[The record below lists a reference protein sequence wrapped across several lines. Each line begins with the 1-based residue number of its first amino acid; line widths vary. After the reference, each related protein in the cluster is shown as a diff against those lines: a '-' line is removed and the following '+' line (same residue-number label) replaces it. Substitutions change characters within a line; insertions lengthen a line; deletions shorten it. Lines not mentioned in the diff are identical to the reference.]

1 MTASRGRAPGAT
13 RCPRSRERLPARR
26 GRGRSSSGSDKTDW
40 RAGGHRQRRFRSAG
54 RWRAPMPRVDP
65 SRKRCAI
72 YTRKS
77 SEEGLEQEFNSLQ
90 AQCEACEAYIRSQ
103 RHEGWVLARTRYDDG
118 GFSGGNM
125 ERPALQRLLADI
137 QGDRMD
143 IIVVYKVDRL
153 TRSLADFARLVEI
166 FDAQG
171 VSVTQQFNT
180 TSSMGRLTLNV
191 LLSFAQ
197 FEREVTGERI
207 RDKIGASKKKGM
219 WMGGIVPL
227 GYDAS
232 ERTLIVNP
240 ADAETVRRI
249 FALYLEL
256 GCVRR
261 VKEEADRLGLST
273 KRSAT
278 ANGTERGGK
287 SFSRGHL
294 YNLLSNPIYIGEIAH
309 KGQLYPGQHPVLI
322 DTETWTAVRDQLATN
337 ASDHRRKA
345 NAAEP
350 SLLAGLLTDARG
362 ERFTPSHAVKK
373 GRRYRYYVSTALITE
388 AGTDQ
393 SHGWRLSAQ
402 EIEDAVIRVLADAL
416 ISPALLIER
425 VGTAIPSDQTQ
436 KMLDRAIRLA
446 AVLKRSPAER
456 AKVVR
461 DLIEKVVIEENAIT
475 IRMRRSSLSGGA
487 VVPPSSEN
495 PSDRPIELT
504 APVAFRR
511 RGTEM
516 RLVLPGVATQNESSR
531 CDPTLIKALAR
542 GRAWFEELAAGRAR
556 SLRELAERDGI
567 TRRYVRRLV
576 ALAFLSPQLV
586 EAILQGRQPVDLTAT
601 RLTELDLPL
610 DWTDQRSL
618 LVS

>member
-1 MTASRGRAPGAT
+1 M
-13 RCPRSRERLPARR
+13 PRSAR
-26 GRGRSSSGSDKTDW
+26 
-40 RAGGHRQRRFRSAG
+40 
-54 RWRAPMPRVDP
+54 

-90 AQCEACEAYIRSQ
+90 AQSEACEAYISSQ
-103 RHEGWVLARTRYDDG
+103 RHEGWVLARTHYDDG

-137 QGDRMD
+137 RGGRID
-143 IIVVYKVDRL
+143 IIIVYKVDRL

-171 VSVTQQFNT
+171 ASFVSVTQQFNT

-207 RDKIGASKKKGM
+207 RDKIAASKKKGM
-219 WMGGIVPL
+219 WMGGNVPL

-232 ERTLIVNP
+232 ERSLAVNP
-240 ADAETVRRI
+240 AEAETVRCI
-249 FALYLEL
+249 FALYREV

-261 VKEEADRLGLST
+261 VKEEADRLWLST
-273 KRSAT
+273 KRSMT
-278 ANGTERGGK
+278 ASGTERGGR
-287 SFSRGHL
+287 SFSRGHI
-294 YNLLSNPIYIGEIAH
+294 YHLLSNPIYIGEIAH
-309 KGQLYPGQHPVLI
+309 KGQLYPGQHPALI
-322 DTETWTAVRDQLATN
+322 DAEIWTAVRDQLATN
-337 ASDHRRKA
+337 ATNHRRKA
-345 NAAEP
+345 DAAEP

-373 GRRYRYYVSTALITE
+373 GRRYRYYVSGVLITQ
-388 AGTDQ
+388 AGTDRAQ
-393 SHGWRLSAQ
+393 GWRLTAE

-416 ISPALLIER
+416 TSPAIMLER
-425 VGTAIPSDQTQ
+425 FGTAGVHGDQTP
-436 KMLDRAIRLA
+436 KMLDRATRLA
-446 AVLKRSPAER
+446 AALKRSPAER

-475 IRMRRSSLSGGA
+475 MRVRCSSLSGGA
-487 VVPPSSEN
+487 VVPTSSEN
-495 PSDRPIELT
+495 PSDSPIELT

-511 RGTEM
+511 RGGEM
-516 RLVLPGVATQNESSR
+516 RLVLPGVAIQNDRSR
-531 CDPTLIKALAR
+531 CDPTLIKAIAR

-556 SLRELAERDGI
+556 SLRELAERDSI

-576 ALAFLSPQLV
+576 DLAFLSPELV
-586 EAILQGRQPVDLTAT
+586 EAILHGRQPVELTAT

-618 LVS
+618 LASR

>member
-1 MTASRGRAPGAT
+1 MRNPVP
-13 RCPRSRERLPARR
+13 PRT
-26 GRGRSSSGSDKTDW
+26 KV
-40 RAGGHRQRRFRSAG
+40 F
-54 RWRAPMPRVDP
+54 
-65 SRKRCAI
+65 RCAI

-77 SEEGLEQEFNSLQ
+77 SEEGLEQDFNSLH
-90 AQCEACEAYIRSQ
+90 AQRESCDAYIKSQ
-103 RHEGWVLARTRYDDG
+103 RHEGWTPLPALYDDG
-118 GFSGGNM
+118 GYSGGSTD
-125 ERPALQRLLADI
+125 RPALKRLLADI
-137 QGDRMD
+137 QSHLIDVV
-143 IIVVYKVDRL
+143 VVYKVDRL
-153 TRSLADFARLVEI
+153 TRSLADFAKIVEI
-166 FDAQG
+166 FDAAG
-171 VSVTQQFNT
+171 VSFVSVTQQFNT
-180 TSSMGRLTLNV
+180 TTSMGRLTLNV

-207 RDKIGASKKKGM
+207 RDKIAASKQKGM
-219 WMGGIVPL
+219 WMGGNVPL

-232 ERTLIVNP
+232 ERTLVINS
-240 ADAETVRRI
+240 AEAETVRRL
-249 FALYLEL
+249 FALYREF

-261 VKEEADRLGLST
+261 VKEAANRPEPRT

-278 ANGTERGGK
+278 ANGTARGGK
-287 SFSRGHL
+287 PFSRGHI
-294 YNLLSNPIYIGEIAH
+294 YQLLSNPIYIGEIAH
-309 KGQLYPGQHPVLI
+309 KGQLYPGQHPALI
-322 DTETWTAVRDQLATN
+322 DAETWAAVRDQLVTNATN
-337 ASDHRRKA
+337 HRRKA
-345 NAAEP
+345 DAAEP

-393 SHGWRLSAQ
+393 SQGWRLPAQ

-416 ISPALLIER
+416 TSPAMLIER
-425 VGTAIPSDQTQ
+425 FGTAIRSDQTW

-475 IRMRRSSLSGGA
+475 IRMRRSSLSSGA

-495 PSDRPIELT
+495 PSDSPIELT

-511 RGTEM
+511 RGGEM
-516 RLVLPGVATQNESSR
+516 RLVLPGVATQYERSR
-531 CDPTLIKALAR
+531 CDPTLIKAIAR

-576 ALAFLSPQLV
+576 DLAFLSPELV
-586 EAILQGRQPVDLTAT
+586 DAILHGRQPVELTAT

-618 LVS
+618 LASR